1 MTEENAYLPI
11 WAVTEPSEQTHAP
24 EWMSFH
30 VYKEAL
36 RCPLS
41 VSLQRSSYKQ
51 LWDGYGYPSRP
62 SAAAVS
68 GIVVHDAAETV
79 LKKLVQAGVSSLM
92 DPKAMSVLKEQ
103 GGFTKVLERS
113 LNTFF
118 ADQIAN
124 PRFEQFRNDLH
135 RNVKQKIPQMRATL
149 QALLVSQVWT
159 SSTNSTKDLASDI
172 ISIKHEPPTKRFA
185 LGTGTSVEIDLEDKT
200 ARWRGRADVIEVS
213 QNGCSITDLKSGSA
227 SKDHEVQ
234 LLVYTMLW
242 REDQDRNPS
251 LIPVMSLAIVY
262 ADGKV
267 DVPIPDAAAMQTFRE
282 ELISSSGSVRKALD
296 SPTVPANPTPDNCR
310 YCPVKLLCGPHWRSL
325 LEVGAD
331 GLLSSNEVSLIESR
345 GDRAWL
351 ARVTASPILP
361 VNQQVVIRNYEGGK
375 PFWNEMKAGLSV
387 RLTDGR
393 VSEPEADEIP
403 VINLSMMSEALFVR

>member
-1 MTEENAYLPI
+1 MNEERAYLPI
-11 WAVTEPSEQTHAP
+11 WAVTEPSELTRAP

-41 VSLQRSSYKQ
+41 VSLQRSSYDQ
-51 LWDGYGYPSRP
+51 LWSGYGYPSRP

-68 GIVVHDAAETV
+68 GLVVHDAAETV

-92 DPKAMSVLKEQ
+92 DQKAMTVLKEQ

-118 ADQIAN
+118 AGQAAN
-124 PRFEQFRNDLH
+124 PRFEQFRSELL

-159 SSTNSTKDLASDI
+159 SSTNNMKDLPSDAVSTK
-172 ISIKHEPPTKRFA
+172 KEPPTKRSA
-185 LGTGTSVEIDLEDKT
+185 LSAGTFVEIDLEDKP
-200 ARWRGRADVIEVS
+200 AKWRGRADVIEVS
-213 QNGCSITDLKSGSA
+213 ENGCTITDLKSGSA
-227 SKDHEVQ
+227 SKEHEEQ

-242 REDQDRNPS
+242 REDKDRNPS
-251 LIPVMSLAIVY
+251 DLPVLSLAIVY
-262 ADGKV
+262 ADGKT
-267 DVPIPDAAAMQTFRE
+267 DIPIPGESAMRAFRE
-282 ELISSSGSVRKALD
+282 ELLSSSEAVRKALN
-296 SPTVPANPTPDNCR
+296 SPIVPANPTLDNCR

-325 LEVGAD
+325 SKIGLD
-331 GLLSSNEVSLIESR
+331 GLLSSNEVSLVEPR

-351 ARVTASPILP
+351 ATVTASPMLP
-361 VNQQVVIRNYEGGK
+361 VNSQVVIRNYEGGK
-375 PFWNEMKAGLSV
+375 PFWDQMKAGLLV

-393 VSEPEADEIP
+393 ISAPESDEIP